1 MHTWHTLCA
10 ARHHFD
16 ALQLLQI
23 CRLHWCPAQST
34 RWAFAF
40 DPLPHFAKPF
50 CSLLYLCVCGCACM
64 FLSMMCISLTHTLFL
79 SLSFFLSLYTL
90 THIYTRICTLVR
102 TCLPTYIHTCMH
114 TYVHTCMHA
123 HTYIFICTHCW
134 DNAYSEYIQVH
145 FALAKSFKSCLEVF
159 LVIVSRSIVI
169 VGARC
174 RVGTRDTHG
183 LIIDAKH

>member
-1 MHTWHTLCA
+1 MHTWHFFCA

-64 FLSMMCISLTHTLFL
+64 FLSMMCISLSFSLSFSHFL
-79 SLSFFLSLYTL
+79 SLSLSFSLS
-90 THIYTRICTLVR
+90 THSHTSIYTYTYIGTYV
-102 TCLPTYIHTCMH
+102 PTYIHT
-114 TYVHTCMHA
+114 YVHAYTHVCL
-123 HTYIFICTHCW
+123 CTHCR
-134 DNAYSEYIQVH
+134 DNAYSEYIQVR

-159 LVIVSRSIVI
+159 LVIVSRSIVVI
-169 VGARC
+169 GARC